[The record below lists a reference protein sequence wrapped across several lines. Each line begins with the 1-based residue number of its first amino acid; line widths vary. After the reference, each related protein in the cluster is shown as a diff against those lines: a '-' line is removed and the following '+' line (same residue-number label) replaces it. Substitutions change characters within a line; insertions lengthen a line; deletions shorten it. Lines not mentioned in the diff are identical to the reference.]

1 MKKQIITLS
10 ALLALVGCAGDISN
24 ISSHFT
30 KQPSISQQK
39 MDAQNAWDELDGK
52 TITISQPTTRNST
65 NSIQKAE
72 KIDVSNVA
80 QSILETS
87 DKIPDWFYSPPKS
100 QNYFYG
106 AGEGRDANDAKN
118 SALNYIA
125 SEIQTTISSEFSKT
139 SAYSKSDSSSSFYET
154 AKKSMHSSVSKISF
168 SNIEIVKTV
177 KVDNEIYILVRINK
191 QELFRNLKTK
201 FELLNSQIDS
211 KISISKK
218 YSLLDQ
224 LITINKL
231 IPKIADALNQ
241 ATILST
247 LNPNF
252 NIKSYVKK
260 YNSYIKKKSEIYHNL
275 TFKVLDNNLFAQ
287 KLIEVMNANN
297 YKIGNSSNV
306 KIRVIP
312 NIRYSTPYGMSV
324 VRATIQIRVIAKNKT
339 LKSTSLEVKGISN
352 TKSEAIAKA
361 AITFKNKIE
370 EKGINK
376 LLGFE

>member
-1 MKKQIITLS
+1 MKKQIIAFST
-10 ALLALVGCAGDISN
+10 LLALVGCSGDITNLYS
-24 ISSHFT
+24 
-30 KQPSISQQK
+30 QPSVSQQQLH
-39 MDAQNAWDELDGK
+39 AQNAWDELDGK
-52 TITISQPTTRNST
+52 TISIKQPKQNSV
-65 NSIQKAE
+65 NSINRAQKV
-72 KIDVSNVA
+72 DVSNIA
-80 QSILETS
+80 KSMLETS
-87 DKIPDWFYSPPKS
+87 DKIPNWFYSPPKS

-106 AGEGRDANDAKN
+106 AGEGRDANEAKD
-118 SALNYIA
+118 SALNSIA
-125 SEIQTTISSEFSKT
+125 SQIQTTISSEFSKT

-154 AKKSMHSSVSKISF
+154 AKESMHSSVSKISF
-168 SNIEIVKTV
+168 SNIQIVKTV

>member
-1 MKKQIITLS
+1 MKIIHMREQQVLQWGQMVLVLQKQMNQLY
-10 ALLALVGCAGDISN
+10 
-24 ISSHFT
+24 
-30 KQPSISQQK
+30 
-39 MDAQNAWDELDGK
+39 
-52 TITISQPTTRNST
+52 
-65 NSIQKAE
+65 
-72 KIDVSNVA
+72 
-80 QSILETS
+80 
-87 DKIPDWFYSPPKS
+87 WFYSVPKS
-100 QNYFYG
+100 QEYFYG
-106 AGEGRDANDAKN
+106 AGEGRDANEAKD
-118 SALNYIA
+118 SALNSIA
-125 SEIQTTISSEFSKT
+125 SQIQTTISSEFSKT

-154 AKKSMHSSVSKISF
+154 AKESMHSSVSKISF
-168 SNIEIVKTV
+168 SNIQIVKTV

-312 NIRYSTPYGMSV
+312 NIRYSTPYGMIV